1 MEFENVAD
9 IRIWTLQDIENA
21 LLELFANTDSVDYS
35 EWRDIAKEMQE
46 QECLKHYSTRRCKR
60 ND

>member
-1 MEFENVAD
+1 MEFENIAEY
-9 IRIWTLQDIENA
+9 RALTLQDFENA

-35 EWRDIAKEMQE
+35 EWNDIAKQMRDDQ
-46 QECLKHYSTRRCKR
+46 LSRKFIRRCKR

>member
-1 MEFENVAD
+1 MEFENIAEY
-9 IRIWTLQDIENA
+9 RALTLQDFENA

-35 EWRDIAKEMQE
+35 EWNDIAKQMRDNQ
-46 QECLKHYSTRRCKR
+46 LSRKSTRRCKR

>member
-1 MEFENVAD
+1 MEFENIAEY
-9 IRIWTLQDIENA
+9 RALTLQDFENA

-35 EWRDIAKEMQE
+35 EWNDIAKQMRDNQ
-46 QECLKHYSTRRCKR
+46 LSRKSTIRCKR